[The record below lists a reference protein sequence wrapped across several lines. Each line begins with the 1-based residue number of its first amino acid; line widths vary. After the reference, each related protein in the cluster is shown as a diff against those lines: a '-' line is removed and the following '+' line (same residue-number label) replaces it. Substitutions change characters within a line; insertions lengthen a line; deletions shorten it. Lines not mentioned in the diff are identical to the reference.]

1 MNQSSRLAIK
11 LSFQSSCQG
20 SQAVIVQGGKK
31 SVFLVKKAITHLKS
45 NRKGKSWCVSENS
58 VYMLQAYMTKLLHG
72 AQRHFSQQF
81 LPESQGVEC
90 LDMGTSRFV

>member
-1 MNQSSRLAIK
+1 MFVEFFIFVIFVLLCAYHNVTKRWKKFHRRGIPFAEPY
-11 LSFQSSCQG
+11 FPFG
-20 SQAVIVQGGKK
+20 SW
-31 SVFLVKKAITHLKS
+31 H
-45 NRKGKSWCVSENS
+45 NW
-58 VYMLQAYMTKLLHG
+58 KLLILPN